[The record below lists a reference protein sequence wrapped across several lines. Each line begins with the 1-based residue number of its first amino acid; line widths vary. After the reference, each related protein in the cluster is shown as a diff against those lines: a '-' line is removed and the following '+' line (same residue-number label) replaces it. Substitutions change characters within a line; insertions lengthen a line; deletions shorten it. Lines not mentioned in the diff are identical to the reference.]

1 MMDNK
6 IIRPS
11 ISPWSSQIV
20 VVRKRDNSIRL
31 CIDFRRVNEL
41 TVKDSFPLP
50 RIEDCLDALGGNTL
64 FSTLDLVSGYHQ
76 DDMFA
81 SDSPTTS
88 FVTSKGLF
96 EFTRMPFG
104 LSNAGATFSRL
115 MEYILS
121 GLQWNTC
128 VVYLDDIIVFFQ
140 SLLMNIVPDL
150 KQYLLEY
157 ANLG

>member
-1 MMDNK
+1 MMDDK

-50 RIEDCLDALGGNTL
+50 RIEDCLDALMGNTW
-64 FSTLDLVSGYHQ
+64 FSTLDLASGYHQ
-76 DDMFA
+76 VGM
-81 SDSPTTS
+81 SPGDSPKTS
-88 FVTSKGLF
+88 FITSKGLF

-104 LSNAGATFSRL
+104 LCNAGATFSRF

-121 GLQWNTC
+121 GRHLW
-128 VVYLDDIIVFFQ
+128 YIWMI
-140 SLLMNIVPDL
+140 
-150 KQYLLEY
+150 
-157 ANLG
+157 